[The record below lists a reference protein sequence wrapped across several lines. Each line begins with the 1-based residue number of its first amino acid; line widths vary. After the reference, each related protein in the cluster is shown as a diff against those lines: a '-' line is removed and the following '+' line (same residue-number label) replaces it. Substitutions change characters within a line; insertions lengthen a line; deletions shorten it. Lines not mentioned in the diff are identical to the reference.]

1 MGIFERI
8 RKKILS
14 KNENSKAYKLDKARS
29 FDNKKVK
36 YVAERTEKGE
46 VVLGKEGYINVIG
59 EMLTVCCEAEVV
71 FESEAAELFC
81 GELLSLGGVIFTG
94 YDRIAERERTVVCY
108 YEYYRKT

>member
-14 KNENSKAYKLDKARS
+14 KNENSRAYKLDKAKS
-29 FDNKKVK
+29 FDNMKVK
-36 YVAERTEKGE
+36 YVTERAETGE
-46 VVLGKEGYINVIG
+46 TVIGREGYINVIG
-59 EMLTVCCEAEVV
+59 EMLTVCCEAKVV
-71 FESEAAELFC
+71 FESEAAELFS

-94 YDRIAERERTVVCY
+94 FDRTVMRERTVVCY

>member
-1 MGIFERI
+1 MGLFERI

-29 FDNKKVK
+29 FDNMKVK
-36 YVAERTEKGE
+36 YVTERAETGE
-46 VVLGKEGYINVIG
+46 TVLGREGYINVIG
-59 EMLTVCCEAEVV
+59 DFLSVCCEGKVV
-71 FESEAAELFC
+71 FESEAAELFS

-94 YDRIAERERTVVCY
+94 YDRISQRERTVVCY

>member
-1 MGIFERI
+1 MGIIEKI

-29 FDNKKVK
+29 FDNMKVK
-36 YVAERTEKGE
+36 YVTERAETGE
-46 VVLGKEGYINVIG
+46 IVLGREGYINVIG
-59 EMLTVCCEAEVV
+59 EWLTVCCQGKVV
-71 FESEAAELFC
+71 FESEAAELFS

-94 YDRIAERERTVVCY
+94 FDRTVERERTVVCY